1 MLTDTL
7 KELALLRRQQLDQA
21 QTVAE
26 AEALLHDTPEWQA
39 YEQATNQRRAI
50 TEALDATTTAV
61 RQAALDAYKASG
73 DKAPAK
79 GVSIKLF
86 KRYVYDQDQTRE
98 WCMAYAP
105 TFLTV
110 DAKRFEKAAE
120 TLDGAPVRV
129 EYDPRPAIAGDL
141 SEYEV

>member
-7 KELALLRRQQLDQA
+7 RELAQLRRQQLEQA
-21 QTVAE
+21 RAVAE
-26 AEALLHDTPEWQA
+26 AEAALHDTAEWKA
-39 YEQATNQRRAI
+39 FEAATAQKRAI
-50 TEALDATTTAV
+50 TEALDATTAAV
-61 RQAALDAYKASG
+61 RQAALDAYKATG
-73 DKAPAK
+73 DKEPAK
-79 GVSIKLF
+79 GVSIRMF
-86 KRYVYDQDQTRE
+86 KRYVYDQDQTLE

-129 EYDPRPAIAGDL
+129 VYDPRPTIATNL
-141 SEYEV
+141 SEYE

>member
-7 KELALLRRQQLDQA
+7 KELALLRRQQLEQA
-21 QTVAE
+21 QAVTE
-26 AEALLHDTPEWQA
+26 AEAALHDTAEWKA
-39 YEQATNQRRAI
+39 FEAATAQKRAL
-50 TEALDATTTAV
+50 TEALDATTAQV

-73 DKAPAK
+73 DKEPAK
-79 GVSIKLF
+79 GVTIKLF
-86 KRYVYDQDQTRE
+86 KRFVYDQDATRE

-129 EYDPRPAIAGDL
+129 EYDPRPTIATNL
-141 SEYEV
+141 SEYD